1 MASKL
6 QKKIIHTLAAKCY
19 LNKQEYRNLLQ
30 NLYGTDSSIGLSYE
44 QAKDLIARLQ
54 AIVKSIQKANKTP

>member
-6 QKKIIHTLAAKCY
+6 QKKIIHVLITKCY
-19 LNKQEYRNLLQ
+19 LSKQEYRNMLQ
-30 NLYGTDSSIGLSYE
+30 NLYGTDSSVGLPYE

-54 AIVKSIQKANKTP
+54 DIAKSIQKANKEP